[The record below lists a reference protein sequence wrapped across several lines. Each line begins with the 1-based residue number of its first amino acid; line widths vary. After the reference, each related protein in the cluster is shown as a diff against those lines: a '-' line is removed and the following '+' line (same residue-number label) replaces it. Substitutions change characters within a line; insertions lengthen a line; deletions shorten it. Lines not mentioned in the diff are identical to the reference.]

1 MLVLCVKA
9 GRRYPPAMS
18 RHDDAHIAE
27 TDVLAAELER
37 AGLLTV
43 TTRQDGEPIYT
54 LTPKGAQLAR
64 QLALSDDP
72 DGLLDALL
80 EGGPSD

>member
-9 GRRYPPAMS
+9 GRRCPPAMS

-27 TDVLAAELER
+27 TDALADELGR

-43 TTRQDGEPIYT
+43 TTRQDGEP
-54 LTPKGAQLAR
+54 
-64 QLALSDDP
+64 S
-72 DGLLDALL
+72 
-80 EGGPSD
+80 E